1 MVSAI
6 FVKHD
11 MRRLGVDFDI
21 ELRHR
26 APVAHMIATAHQHHF
41 LDPLGNAR
49 LFAHRHG
56 DIGQAAGRHQRHA
69 AGRVSHHG
77 IDDQIHR
84 VARVQLQ
91 VGFRQHWAIEAGI
104 AMNVGRHFD
113 IAHQRAWAAGGEGHA
128 GDIGDARHR
137 QRVARHFVQRLI
149 THHGG
154 DRQQVDLRIAPA
166 SSRAMASSCPGSQS
180 SMIFS
185 WLFLMQERFLQHNA
199 ARRRGIMPML
209 LLLAASKPCHF
220 SM

>member
-1 MVSAI
+1 MRSQTAGVASALVGKI
-6 FVKHD
+6 EADHGQRPFFVKHD

-154 DRQQVDLRIAPA
+154 DRQQVDLRIARA

-185 WLFLMQERFLQHNA
+185 WLFLMQGEVPA
-199 ARRRGIMPML
+199 A
-209 LLLAASKPCHF
+209 
-220 SM
+220 